1 MSSRGI
7 LSNKLYIDVR
17 IPFQDA
23 WEDLDSEEQK
33 KIVSS
38 NIDMIDDDELIAEL
52 EYRGYNVTE
61 KE

>member
-7 LSNKLYIDVR
+7 LSNKLYVEVK

-33 KIVSS
+33 QLVSS
-38 NIDMIDDDELIAEL
+38 NIDMISDDELIAEL
-52 EYRGYNVTE
+52 ENRGYKVTE
-61 KE
+61 NE